1 MSTKNILLTGVG
13 GQGTI
18 LASKLLTNGL
28 IEAGYDVKMSEV
40 HGMSQREGPVLT
52 HVRFG
57 EKVFSPIVEKRKAD
71 LIMGFEEL
79 EVLRNLDY
87 LRNDGK
93 GIVIFNRVRV
103 NPIGV
108 QMGKEKYPTNGE
120 ELIRARAGKLIAL
133 DGQAEAREL
142 GNPRVM
148 NIILLGVLIREL
160 GLQEIDW
167 NRIIAENVKEKRV
180 PLNQQALQVGL
191 SLEKE
196 TMTARYCLSK
206 SARQEKNSKG

>member
-18 LASKLLTNGL
+18 LASKLLTVGL
-28 IEAGYDVKMSEV
+28 IDAGYDVKMSEV

-57 EKVFSPIVEKRKAD
+57 KKVFSPIVEKRKAD
-71 LIMGFEEL
+71 VIMGFEEL

-87 LRNDGK
+87 LRDDGQ

-103 NPIGV
+103 NPMGV
-108 QMGKEKYPTNGE
+108 QTGQDKYPNNGE
-120 ELIRARAGKLIAL
+120 ELIRARAGKVIAL
-133 DGQAEAREL
+133 DGQAMAREL

-148 NIILLGVLIREL
+148 NIILLGALIKQL
-160 GLQEIDW
+160 GLEEIDW
-167 NRIIAENVKEKRV
+167 LRVIAENVKEKYV
-180 PLNQQALQVGL
+180 PLNQEALKLGL
-191 SLEKE
+191 GL
-196 TMTARYCLSK
+196 
-206 SARQEKNSKG
+206 

>member
-18 LASKLLTNGL
+18 LASKLLTVGL
-28 IEAGYDVKMSEV
+28 IDAGYDVKMSEV

-57 EKVFSPIVEKRKAD
+57 KKVFSPIVEKRKAD
-71 LIMGFEEL
+71 VIMGFEEL

-87 LRNDGK
+87 LRDDGQ

-103 NPIGV
+103 NPMGV
-108 QMGKEKYPTNGE
+108 QTGQDKYPTNGE
-120 ELIRARAGKLIAL
+120 ELIRARAGKVIAL
-133 DGQAEAREL
+133 DGQAMAREL

-148 NIILLGVLIREL
+148 NIILLGALIKQL
-160 GLQEIDW
+160 GLEEIDW
-167 NRIIAENVKEKRV
+167 LRVIAENVNAKYV
-180 PLNQQALQVGL
+180 PLNQEALKLGL
-191 SLEKE
+191 GLE
-196 TMTARYCLSK
+196 
-206 SARQEKNSKG
+206 

>member
-18 LASKLLTNGL
+18 LASKLLTVGL
-28 IEAGYDVKMSEV
+28 IDAGYDVKMSEV

-57 EKVFSPIVEKRKAD
+57 KKVFSPIVEKRKAD
-71 LIMGFEEL
+71 VIMGFEEL

-87 LRNDGK
+87 LRDDGQ

-103 NPIGV
+103 NPMGV
-108 QMGKEKYPTNGE
+108 QTGQDKYPSNGE
-120 ELIRARAGKLIAL
+120 ELIRARAGKVIAL
-133 DGQAEAREL
+133 DGQAMAREL

-148 NIILLGVLIREL
+148 NIILLGALVKQL
-160 GLQEIDW
+160 GLEEIDW
-167 NRIIAENVKEKRV
+167 LRVIAENVKEKYV
-180 PLNQQALQVGL
+180 PLNQEALKLGL
-191 SLEKE
+191 GLE
-196 TMTARYCLSK
+196 
-206 SARQEKNSKG
+206 

>member
-52 HVRFG
+52 HVRYG
-57 EKVFSPIVEKRKAD
+57 EKVYSPIVEKRKAD
-71 LIMGFEEL
+71 LIVGFEEL

-87 LRNDGK
+87 LRDDGQ

-108 QMGKEKYPTNGE
+108 QMGKDKYPTNGE

-148 NIILLGVLIREL
+148 NVILLGVLIREL
-160 GLQEIDW
+160 ELKHIDW
-167 NRIIAENVKEKRV
+167 NSIISQNIKEKYV
-180 PLNQQALQVGL
+180 PLNQKALEVGMNH
-191 SLEKE
+191 E
-196 TMTARYCLSK
+196 
-206 SARQEKNSKG
+206 

>member
-18 LASKLLTNGL
+18 LASKLLTHGL
-28 IEAGYDVKMSEV
+28 IEAGFDVKMSEV

-52 HVRFG
+52 HIRYG
-57 EKVFSPIVEKRKAD
+57 DKVYSPIVEKRRAD
-71 LIMGFEEL
+71 LILGFEEL

-87 LRNDGK
+87 LRDDGQ
-93 GIVIFNRVRV
+93 GVVILNRVRV

-108 QMGKEKYPTNGE
+108 QMGKDKYPTNGE

-148 NIILLGVLIREL
+148 NIILLGVLIRQL
-160 GLQEIDW
+160 GLEHFDW
-167 NRIIAENVKEKRV
+167 NRIIAENVKEKFI

-191 SLEKE
+191 NLD
-196 TMTARYCLSK
+196 
-206 SARQEKNSKG
+206 

>member
-18 LASKLLTNGL
+18 LASKLLTHGL
-28 IEAGYDVKMSEV
+28 IEAGFDVKMSEV

-52 HVRFG
+52 HIRYG
-57 EKVFSPIVEKRKAD
+57 DKVYSPIVEKRRAD
-71 LIMGFEEL
+71 LILGFEEL
-79 EVLRNLDY
+79 EVLRNMDY
-87 LRNDGK
+87 LRDDSQGV
-93 GIVIFNRVRV
+93 VILNRVRV

-108 QMGKEKYPTNGE
+108 QMGKDKYPTNGE

-148 NIILLGVLIREL
+148 NIILLGVLVGEL
-160 GLQEIDW
+160 GLEHFDW
-167 NRIIAENVKEKRV
+167 NRIIAENVKEKFI
-180 PLNQQALQVGL
+180 PLNQEALRVGMNL
-191 SLEKE
+191 
-196 TMTARYCLSK
+196 
-206 SARQEKNSKG
+206 N

>member
-18 LASKLLTNGL
+18 LASKLLTHGL
-28 IEAGYDVKMSEV
+28 IEAGFDVKMSEV

-52 HVRFG
+52 HIRYG
-57 EKVFSPIVEKRKAD
+57 DKVYSPIVEKRRAD
-71 LIMGFEEL
+71 LILGFEEL
-79 EVLRNLDY
+79 EVLRNMDY
-87 LRNDGK
+87 LRDDGQ
-93 GIVIFNRVRV
+93 GVVILNRVRV

-108 QMGKEKYPTNGE
+108 QMGKDKYPTNGE

-160 GLQEIDW
+160 GLEHFDW
-167 NRIIAENVKEKRV
+167 NRIIAENVKEKFI
-180 PLNQQALQVGL
+180 PLNQEALQVGL
-191 SLEKE
+191 NLD
-196 TMTARYCLSK
+196 
-206 SARQEKNSKG
+206 

>member
-18 LASKLLTNGL
+18 LASKLLTIGL
-28 IEAGYDVKMSEV
+28 IKAGFDVKMSEV

-52 HVRFG
+52 HVRYG
-57 EKVFSPIVEKRKAD
+57 EKVYSPIVEKRKAD
-71 LIMGFEEL
+71 LIVGFEEL

-87 LRNDGK
+87 LRDDGQ
-93 GIVIFNRVRV
+93 GIVIFNWVRV

-108 QMGKEKYPTNGE
+108 QMGKNKYPTNGE
-120 ELIRARAGKLIAL
+120 DLIHARAGKLIAL

-167 NRIIAENVKEKRV
+167 NHIIAENVKEKYV
-180 PLNQQALQVGL
+180 SLNQAALQVGQNL
-191 SLEKE
+191 D
-196 TMTARYCLSK
+196 
-206 SARQEKNSKG
+206 

>member
-18 LASKLLTNGL
+18 LASKLLTVGL
-28 IEAGYDVKMSEV
+28 IDAGYDVKMSEV

-57 EKVFSPIVEKRKAD
+57 KKVFSPIVEKRKAD
-71 LIMGFEEL
+71 VIMGFEEL

-87 LRNDGK
+87 LRDDGQ

-103 NPIGV
+103 NPMGV
-108 QMGKEKYPTNGE
+108 QTGQDKYPTNGE
-120 ELIRARAGKLIAL
+120 ELIRTRAGKVIAL
-133 DGQAEAREL
+133 DGQAMAREL

-148 NIILLGVLIREL
+148 NIILLGALIKQL
-160 GLQEIDW
+160 GLEEIDW
-167 NRIIAENVKEKRV
+167 LRVIAENVKEKYI
-180 PLNQQALQVGL
+180 PLNQEALKLGL
-191 SLEKE
+191 GLE
-196 TMTARYCLSK
+196 
-206 SARQEKNSKG
+206 

>member
-18 LASKLLTNGL
+18 LASKLLTVGL
-28 IEAGYDVKMSEV
+28 IDAGYDVKMSEV

-57 EKVFSPIVEKRKAD
+57 KKVFSPIVEKRKAD
-71 LIMGFEEL
+71 VIMGFEEL

-87 LRNDGK
+87 LRDDGQ

-103 NPIGV
+103 NPMGV
-108 QMGKEKYPTNGE
+108 QTGQDKYPTDGE
-120 ELIRARAGKLIAL
+120 ELIRARAGKVIAL
-133 DGQAEAREL
+133 DGQAMAREL

-148 NIILLGVLIREL
+148 NIILLGALVKQL
-160 GLQEIDW
+160 GLEELDW
-167 NRIIAENVKEKRV
+167 LRVIAENVNAKYV
-180 PLNQQALQVGL
+180 PLNQEALKLGL
-191 SLEKE
+191 GLE
-196 TMTARYCLSK
+196 
-206 SARQEKNSKG
+206 

>member
-18 LASKLLTNGL
+18 LASKLLTIGL
-28 IEAGYDVKMSEV
+28 IKAGFDVKMSEV

-52 HVRFG
+52 HVRYG
-57 EKVFSPIVEKRKAD
+57 ERVYSPIVEKHKAD
-71 LIMGFEEL
+71 LIVGFEEL

-87 LRNDGK
+87 LRDDGQ
-93 GIVIFNRVRV
+93 GIVIFNWVRV

-108 QMGKEKYPTNGE
+108 QMGKNKYPTNGE
-120 ELIRARAGKLIAL
+120 DLIHARAGKLIAL

-167 NRIIAENVKEKRV
+167 NHIIAENVKEKYV
-180 PLNQQALQVGL
+180 SLNQAALQVGQNL
-191 SLEKE
+191 D
-196 TMTARYCLSK
+196 
-206 SARQEKNSKG
+206 

>member
-18 LASKLLTNGL
+18 LASKLLTVGL
-28 IEAGYDVKMSEV
+28 IDAGYDVKMSEV

-57 EKVFSPIVEKRKAD
+57 KKVFSPIVEKRKAD
-71 LIMGFEEL
+71 VIMGFEEL

-87 LRNDGK
+87 LRDDGQ

-103 NPIGV
+103 NPMGV
-108 QMGKEKYPTNGE
+108 QTGQDKYPSNGE
-120 ELIRARAGKLIAL
+120 ELICARAGKVIAL
-133 DGQAEAREL
+133 DGQAMAREL

-148 NIILLGVLIREL
+148 NIILLGALIKQL
-160 GLQEIDW
+160 GLEELDW
-167 NRIIAENVKEKRV
+167 LRVIAENVKEKYI
-180 PLNQQALQVGL
+180 PLNQEALKLGL
-191 SLEKE
+191 GLE
-196 TMTARYCLSK
+196 
-206 SARQEKNSKG
+206 

>member
-18 LASKLLTNGL
+18 LASKLLTHGL

-52 HVRFG
+52 HIRYG
-57 EKVFSPIVEKRKAD
+57 DKVYSPIVEKRRAD
-71 LIMGFEEL
+71 LILGFEEL

-87 LRNDGK
+87 LRDDGQ
-93 GIVIFNRVRV
+93 GVVILNRVRV

-108 QMGKEKYPTNGE
+108 QMGKDKYPTNGE

-148 NIILLGVLIREL
+148 NIILLGVLVGEL
-160 GLQEIDW
+160 GLEHFDW
-167 NRIIAENVKEKRV
+167 NRIIAENVKEKFI

-191 SLEKE
+191 NLD
-196 TMTARYCLSK
+196 
-206 SARQEKNSKG
+206 

>member
-52 HVRFG
+52 HVRYG
-57 EKVFSPIVEKRKAD
+57 EKVYSPIVEKRKAD

-87 LRNDGK
+87 LRDDGQ

-103 NPIGV
+103 NPMGV
-108 QMGKEKYPTNGE
+108 QTGQDKYPTNGE
-120 ELIRARAGKLIAL
+120 ELIRARAGKVIAL
-133 DGQAEAREL
+133 DGQAMAREL

-148 NIILLGVLIREL
+148 NIILLGALVKQL
-160 GLQEIDW
+160 GLEEIDW
-167 NRIIAENVKEKRV
+167 LRVIAENVKEKYV
-180 PLNQQALQVGL
+180 PLNQEALKLGL
-191 SLEKE
+191 GLE
-196 TMTARYCLSK
+196 
-206 SARQEKNSKG
+206 

>member
-18 LASKLLTNGL
+18 LASKLLTVGL
-28 IEAGYDVKMSEV
+28 IDAGYDVKMSEV

-57 EKVFSPIVEKRKAD
+57 KKVFSPIVEKRKAD
-71 LIMGFEEL
+71 VIMGFEEL

-87 LRNDGK
+87 LRDDGQ

-103 NPIGV
+103 NPMGV
-108 QMGKEKYPTNGE
+108 QTGQDKYPTNGE
-120 ELIRARAGKLIAL
+120 ELIRARAGKVIAL
-133 DGQAEAREL
+133 DGQSMAREL

-148 NIILLGVLIREL
+148 NIILLGALVKQL
-160 GLQEIDW
+160 GLEEIDW
-167 NRIIAENVKEKRV
+167 LRVIAENVKEKYV
-180 PLNQQALQVGL
+180 PLNQEALKLGL
-191 SLEKE
+191 GLE
-196 TMTARYCLSK
+196 
-206 SARQEKNSKG
+206 

>member
-1 MSTKNILLTGVG
+1 MSIKNILLTGIG

-18 LASKLLTNGL
+18 LASKLLTLGL
-28 IEAGYDVKMSEV
+28 IDAGYDVKMSEV

-52 HVRFG
+52 HVRYG

-71 LIMGFEEL
+71 IIMGFEEL

-87 LRNDGK
+87 LRDDGK

-103 NPIGV
+103 NPMGV

-120 ELIRARAGKLIAL
+120 VLIRERAGKLIAL

-142 GNPRVM
+142 GNPKVM
-148 NIILLGVLIREL
+148 NIILLGVLIKQL
-160 GLQEIDW
+160 GLEDFDW
-167 NRIIAENVKEKRV
+167 NRIIAENVKEKFV
-180 PLNQQALQVGL
+180 ALNQQALQLGIGF
-191 SLEKE
+191 E
-196 TMTARYCLSK
+196 
-206 SARQEKNSKG
+206 

>member
-18 LASKLLTNGL
+18 LASKLLTVGL
-28 IEAGYDVKMSEV
+28 IDAGYDVKMSEV

-57 EKVFSPIVEKRKAD
+57 KKVFSPIVEKRKAD
-71 LIMGFEEL
+71 VIMGFEEL

-87 LRNDGK
+87 LRDDGR

-103 NPIGV
+103 NPMGV
-108 QMGKEKYPTNGE
+108 QTGQDKYPTNGE
-120 ELIRARAGKLIAL
+120 ELIRARAGKVIAL
-133 DGQAEAREL
+133 DGQAMAREL

-148 NIILLGVLIREL
+148 NIILLGALVKQL
-160 GLQEIDW
+160 GLEEIDW
-167 NRIIAENVKEKRV
+167 LRVIAENVKEKYV
-180 PLNQQALQVGL
+180 PLNQEALKLGL
-191 SLEKE
+191 GLE
-196 TMTARYCLSK
+196 
-206 SARQEKNSKG
+206 